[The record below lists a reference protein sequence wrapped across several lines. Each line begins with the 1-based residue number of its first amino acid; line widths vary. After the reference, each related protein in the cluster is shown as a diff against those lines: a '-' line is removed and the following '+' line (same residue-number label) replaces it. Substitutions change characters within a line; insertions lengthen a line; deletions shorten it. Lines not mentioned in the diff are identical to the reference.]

1 MLDDLGVPDHVR
13 AALDRGDLWR
23 AKEIL
28 QGKIGSGPYDPLLY
42 EQYGAVLLE
51 MRDLRE
57 AGKYLFLSG
66 NWRPEYQPAIAL
78 FLDRHRSGRSLLG
91 TFPARA
97 REIPRDRFPETVR
110 VVLTS
115 RGVPEKPFQTAA
127 PRPVPPRVQKVTNT
141 FSRIGCFLL
150 LGFAVASVF
159 AGAPDILR
167 WLSAFWQWLTSE

>member
-13 AALDRGDLWR
+13 AALDRGELWR

-28 QGKIGSGPYDPLLY
+28 QGRIGGGPYDPLLY

-57 AGKYLFLSG
+57 AGKYLFLGGS
-66 NWRPEYQPAIAL
+66 WRPEYQPAIAL
-78 FLDRHRSGRSLLG
+78 FLDRHRGGRSLLG
-91 TFPARA
+91 TFPARS
-97 REIPRDRFPETVR
+97 REIPRDRFPEPVR
-110 VVLTS
+110 AELIA
-115 RGVPEKPFQTAA
+115 RGVPEQPFQPTV

-141 FSRIGCFLL
+141 LSRSGCLLL

-167 WLSAFWQWLTSE
+167 WLSSLWRWLTGG

>member
-1 MLDDLGVPDHVR
+1 MLEDLGVPDRVR
-13 AALDRGDLWR
+13 EALDRGELWR

-28 QGKIGSGPYDPLLY
+28 QGRIGNSPYDPRLY

-66 NWRPEYQPAIAL
+66 NRRPDYEPAIRL
-78 FLDRHRSGRSLLG
+78 YLDRHRDKRSLLG

-97 REIPRDRFPETVR
+97 REVPRDRFPETVR
-110 VVLTS
+110 AELRA
-115 RGVPEKPFQTAA
+115 RGVPEKPFQPASPPA
-127 PRPVPPRVQKVTNT
+127 SPRVRKVTDT
-141 FSRIGCFLL
+141 MSRIGCILFA
-150 LGFAVASVF
+150 GFIVASLL

-167 WLSAFWQWLTSE
+167 GLSAFWRWLTGG

>member
-1 MLDDLGVPDHVR
+1 MLDDLGAPDHVR
-13 AALDRGDLWR
+13 AALGRGDLWR

-28 QGKIGSGPYDPLLY
+28 QGRIGSGPYDPLLY

-57 AGKYLFLSG
+57 AGKYLFLGG
-66 NWRPEYQPAIAL
+66 NWRPEYQQAIAL
-78 FLDRHRSGRSLLG
+78 FLGRHRSGRSLLG

-110 VVLTS
+110 AELS
-115 RGVPEKPFQTAA
+115 ARGVPEKPFQSSV
-127 PRPVPPRVQKVTNT
+127 PRPVPPRVRKVTNT
-141 FSRIGCFLL
+141 LSRIGCFLL
-150 LGFAVASVF
+150 LGFAVASIF

-167 WLSAFWQWLTSE
+167 WLSAFWRWLTGG

>member
-13 AALDRGDLWR
+13 AALDRGELWR

-28 QGKIGSGPYDPLLY
+28 QGRIGGGPYDPLLY

-57 AGKYLFLSG
+57 AGKYLFLGGS
-66 NWRPEYQPAIAL
+66 WRPEYQQAIAL
-78 FLDRHRSGRSLLG
+78 YLDRHRSGRSLLG

-110 VVLTS
+110 AELS
-115 RGVPEKPFQTAA
+115 ARGVPEKLFQSSG
-127 PRPVPPRVQKVTNT
+127 PRPLPPRVQKVTNA

-150 LGFAVASVF
+150 IGFIVASLL

-167 WLSAFWQWLTSE
+167 GISAFWRWLTGG

>member
-1 MLDDLGVPDHVR
+1 MPDRVR
-13 AALDRGDLWR
+13 EALDRGQLWR

-28 QGKIGSGPYDPLLY
+28 QGRIGSGPYDPLLY

-66 NWRPEYQPAIAL
+66 NRRPEYEPAITL
-78 FLDRHRSGRSLLG
+78 YLDRHRGGRSLLG

-97 REIPRDRFPETVR
+97 RGLPRDRFPEPVR
-110 VVLTS
+110 AELVA
-115 RGVPEKPFQTAA
+115 RRVPEKPFQPSF
-127 PRPVPPRVQKVTNT
+127 PRPASPRVRKVADTM
-141 FSRIGCFLL
+141 SRIGCILLAGFL
-150 LGFAVASVF
+150 VASLF

-167 WLSAFWQWLTSE
+167 RLSALWRWLIGG

>member
-13 AALDRGDLWR
+13 AALDRGELWK

-28 QGKIGSGPYDPLLY
+28 QGRIGSNPYDPLLY

-57 AGKYLFLSG
+57 GGKYLFLG
-66 NWRPEYQPAIAL
+66 GYWRPEYEPAIKL
-78 FLDRHRSGRSLLG
+78 YLDRHRSGRSLLG
-91 TFPARA
+91 TFPART
-97 REIPRDRFPETVR
+97 REIPRDRFPGTVR
-110 VVLTS
+110 AVLTS
-115 RGVPEKPFQTAA
+115 RGVPEKPFQSSV

-141 FSRIGCFLL
+141 LSRIGCFLL

-167 WLSAFWQWLTSE
+167 GLSALWRWLAGE